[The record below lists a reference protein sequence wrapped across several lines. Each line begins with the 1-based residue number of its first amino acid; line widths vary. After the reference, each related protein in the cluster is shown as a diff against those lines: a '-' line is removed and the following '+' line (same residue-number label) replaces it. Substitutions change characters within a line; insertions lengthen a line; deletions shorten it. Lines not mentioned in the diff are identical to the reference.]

1 MARKAPSKS
10 MILVA
15 GMLLCQTASPQS
27 PERCSIQGRDQV
39 RSTLATLSAEMP
51 KASYRRGTPIA
62 VTLTLRAGSDGV
74 YLPRYFQDF
83 NGTCEHGFAASLLT
97 PQGTAV
103 DTQARGCAGGGL
115 HSGSGM
121 DTADSEFRNYI
132 KLVPGETR
140 VWQTLLP
147 TGRISA
153 GHYCLYAEYLSFGY
167 MIDEVGRL
175 PQVRSLMAKGRIT
188 AAPTEITLR

>member
-1 MARKAPSKS
+1 MVRRAPSKS
-10 MILVA
+10 MALLA
-15 GMLLCQTASPQS
+15 CMLLCQTASPQS
-27 PERCSIQGRDQV
+27 PERCSIQGGDQV
-39 RSTLATLSAEMP
+39 RSSLATLSAQVP
-51 KASYRRGTPIA
+51 QASYRRGTPIA
-62 VTLTLRAGSDGV
+62 ATMTLRAGPDGV

-97 PQGTAV
+97 FKGTGA
-103 DTQARGCAGGGL
+103 DMQPSACMAAISR
-115 HSGSGM
+115 SGM
-121 DTADSEFRNYI
+121 ATAESEFHNYI
-132 KLVPGETR
+132 KLMPGETR

-175 PQVRSLMAKGRIT
+175 PRVRSLMAKGRIT
-188 AAPTEITLR
+188 ATPTEITLR